1 MNRATTF
8 RHSRKLHQ
16 TVGYVTYTSDDTPK
30 PKNAAETHKQRDS
43 AVRAAVTSG

>member
-30 PKNAAETHKQRDS
+30 PKMPPKPINKETQRS
-43 AVRAAVTSG
+43 EPP